1 MADSDTRHGGS
12 SPEGTVH
19 KHTEREFPGQEE
31 ARARE
36 HRDKVRAGVR
46 APSLRARRPPE
57 GRLRQFLYG
66 ASLPFHIGGALLG
79 DPVARKQYIRVG
91 FLQSIAALA
100 LALSCMTSGTE
111 AAESASKRRSRDEAQ
126 AAQVEKFATAFAERQ
141 AKKAEAKSARRLI
154 ALEEKTQARLK
165 ALDAR
170 LANRELAAAGAAL
183 GEAESDTAPSPTDSA
198 PTPDDSEART
208 DGPNAAPEAP
218 KPQEGT
224 SQAAAASAARLEK
237 SIRDLE
243 AAAQGADAGV
253 SLPEAIAALVL
264 ETTRGLD
271 LEEGDSATASD
282 AEQGAPTD
290 SPPSKADAP
299 AKSSWAVK
307 GFSVWSIAF
316 WAALFAALQ
325 LAQWVIIALSRDYH
339 DAISRQASLLTGLE
353 PEEED
358 VPPRVRVNFVWLRKK
373 LRRRWRAFLLLMVGV
388 PALFVLAVPF
398 MCASRTVFYALFTAW
413 SMWWWVVFTAA
424 KSSRAWEPAMGASRP
439 PWFLRLWTFIT
450 TRVPGLRWGTLQ
462 RYGASWGRRTEE
474 VFAPISSTER
484 HPWVFAGLALVR
496 FLGSFPPMKF
506 FVRPLI
512 PVASAHLLVADVE
525 AAKEALAAQGQ
536 DEPPSTGVP
545 KPADVW

>member
-1 MADSDTRHGGS
+1 
-12 SPEGTVH
+12 
-19 KHTEREFPGQEE
+19 
-31 ARARE
+31 
-36 HRDKVRAGVR
+36 
-46 APSLRARRPPE
+46 
-57 GRLRQFLYG
+57 
-66 ASLPFHIGGALLG
+66 
-79 DPVARKQYIRVG
+79 
-91 FLQSIAALA
+91 
-100 LALSCMTSGTE
+100 MTSGTE
-111 AAESASKRRSRDEAQ
+111 AAESASKRRSRDKAQ
-126 AAQVEKFATAFAERQ
+126 AAQVEKVATAFAERQ

-183 GEAESDTAPSPTDSA
+183 GEAEEAESGEAEADTAPSPTDSA
-198 PTPDDSEART
+198 PTPDDSEARADTAPTPGDSEARADTAQAPGASTART

-224 SQAAAASAARLEK
+224 SQAASASAARLEK

-271 LEEGDSATASD
+271 LEEGDSAADSA
-282 AEQGAPTD
+282 AEQEASAD

-299 AKSSWAVK
+299 TKSSWAVK

-325 LAQWVIIALSRDYH
+325 LAQWVVIALSRDYH